1 MLENIK
7 ENLKIFLFGL
17 KTMFLFYA
25 SMLFICFFIS
35 FTIISGS
42 GICYTYISTIIY
54 PLSIL
59 LLFLLTIHTPM
70 NKENKIYINH
80 LLFAMFVFFSF
91 CGIGYAISHLK
102 QIEAILSIVYILL
115 VIIYSSI
122 ITTNFIYSLISLSKN
137 QNIDF
142 LEVMEN
148 LTLRKESIKTHIL
161 SIILIFLNIIPL
173 FIFFFIPKYVSIILT
188 LIICFVIGIV
198 AKKLIKEAK
207 ETYQKINSN

>member
-91 CGIGYAISHLK
+91 YGLRYLISDLKHIGV
-102 QIEAILSIVYILL
+102 ILIYVLL

-137 QNIDF
+137 QNIGF

>member
-91 CGIGYAISHLK
+91 YSLRYLISDLKHIGAVLTY
-102 QIEAILSIVYILL
+102 VLL

-137 QNIDF
+137 QNIGF